1 LSLSLLL
8 FLGPVVILLL
18 LFVWLL
24 RKSNGQVGAA
34 SVGSLEE
41 EFGGS
46 HVTYLRQARQALSK
60 EDYDFVS
67 GKIPREMQRRMRQ
80 ERKRIA
86 LSYLLALRGEFHKL
100 LRTARV
106 IAALSPE
113 ITGVQELERLRLTA
127 IFLLRYRILWIS
139 LRAGFAPLPQ
149 ISNLSNLLS
158 GLSVRLEAAMKEL
171 GERAAQVT
179 EIVSSDHRRRIH
191 PV

>member
-24 RKSNGQVGAA
+24 RKSNGQAGAA

-46 HVTYLRQARQALSK
+46 HVTYLRQVRQAFSK

-67 GKIPREMQRRMRQ
+67 GKISQEMQRRMRQ

-139 LRAGFAPLPQ
+139 LWAGFVPLPQ

-179 EIVSSDHRRRIH
+179 EMVSSDHRRRIH